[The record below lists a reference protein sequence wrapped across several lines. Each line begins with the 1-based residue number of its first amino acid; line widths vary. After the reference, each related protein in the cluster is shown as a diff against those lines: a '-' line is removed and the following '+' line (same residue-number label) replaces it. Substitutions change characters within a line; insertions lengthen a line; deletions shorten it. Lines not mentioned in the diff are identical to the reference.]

1 MFNIII
7 FLIGAGIMFYMAWR
21 SWSRRRKLMTKGEKV
36 EAAVAGTVQSRDG
49 EAYLLEFTTAGGTHC
64 LHYPKSAKGRELAQ
78 GAVVTLYYNP
88 DDPAEMYVEG
98 DKSVLGAEVLYVVL
112 GIVLLVLMAGIARR
126 EGEKKMKLEH
136 FGMAEPGDCRVV
148 FSAAAEELEA
158 AVQAEKTVLDAPQDE
173 DDLLTAAVNRAI
185 LEGFSPLFAQLMKEN
200 NLQPVT
206 DPDFELLAV
215 NRAEGFRA
223 GAQFFC
229 LPPLELGEYT
239 GFTQPIQPRPIRE
252 LTIELEINRR
262 HGDEDRAADA
272 EGKRALRAKVMQD
285 IYAQRCQQA
294 RAVAEQALIAQLGTH
309 VTGPLPKQLV
319 AGNYFAEQRQ
329 FNLRMQANGVN
340 FDQYLKVQGQTVEE
354 FRAWLHAEA
363 ERKLRSRMGLLLVAQ
378 KEELW
383 PTEAEVDDELAHWD
397 AKRDGE
403 HTFASNDRRR
413 AAQRIASSRAAAFI
427 LAHSTLTPPPAE
439 ATVLKAE
446 NR

>member
-1 MFNIII
+1 M
-7 FLIGAGIMFYMAWR
+7 
-21 SWSRRRKLMTKGEKV
+21 V
-36 EAAVAGTVQSRDG
+36 
-49 EAYLLEFTTAGGTHC
+49 
-64 LHYPKSAKGRELAQ
+64 
-78 GAVVTLYYNP
+78 
-88 DDPAEMYVEG
+88 
-98 DKSVLGAEVLYVVL
+98 
-112 GIVLLVLMAGIARR
+112 
-126 EGEKKMKLEH
+126 LEH
-136 FGMAEPGDCRVV
+136 IGMPQPGDCRVV
-148 FSAAAEELEA
+148 FSASAEELEA
-158 AVQAEKTVLDAPQDE
+158 AIQAEQAAENPPQAE
-173 DDLLTAAVNRAI
+173 EDLLTAAVNRAI
-185 LEGFSPLFAQLMKEN
+185 LTGFSTLYQELVEKEH
-200 NLQPVT
+200 LVPVT

-223 GAQFFC
+223 GAEFYC
-229 LPPLELGEYT
+229 LPPLELERYT

-272 EGKRALRAKVMQD
+272 EGKRALRAKVTQD

-354 FRAWLHAEA
+354 FRAWLHTEA

>member
-1 MFNIII
+1 
-7 FLIGAGIMFYMAWR
+7 
-21 SWSRRRKLMTKGEKV
+21 
-36 EAAVAGTVQSRDG
+36 
-49 EAYLLEFTTAGGTHC
+49 
-64 LHYPKSAKGRELAQ
+64 
-78 GAVVTLYYNP
+78 
-88 DDPAEMYVEG
+88 
-98 DKSVLGAEVLYVVL
+98 
-112 GIVLLVLMAGIARR
+112 
-126 EGEKKMKLEH
+126 MKLEH

-148 FSAAAEELEA
+148 FTASAQELEEAIAAE
-158 AVQAEKTVLDAPQDE
+158 QAGENPPADE
-173 DDLLTAAVNRAI
+173 EDLMAAAVNRAI
-185 LEGFSPLFAQLMKEN
+185 LTGFSPLYAELVEN
-200 NLQPVT
+200 HKLLPVT

-229 LPPLELGEYT
+229 VPPLELGRYT
-239 GFTQPIQPRPIRE
+239 GFVQPIQPRPLRE
-252 LTIELEINRR
+252 LTIELEINRF

-272 EGKRALRAKVMQD
+272 AGKQALRERVTRELYAK
-285 IYAQRCQQA
+285 RCEQGKML
-294 RAVAEQALIAQLGTH
+294 AERELVAQLGNE
-309 VTGPLPKQLV
+309 VKGPLPKQLV

-354 FRAWLHAEA
+354 FRAWLHTEA

-378 KEELW
+378 KEGLW

>member
-1 MFNIII
+1 
-7 FLIGAGIMFYMAWR
+7 MA
-21 SWSRRRKLMTKGEKV
+21 
-36 EAAVAGTVQSRDG
+36 
-49 EAYLLEFTTAGGTHC
+49 
-64 LHYPKSAKGRELAQ
+64 
-78 GAVVTLYYNP
+78 
-88 DDPAEMYVEG
+88 
-98 DKSVLGAEVLYVVL
+98 
-112 GIVLLVLMAGIARR
+112 
-126 EGEKKMKLEH
+126 
-136 FGMAEPGDCRVV
+136 
-148 FSAAAEELEA
+148 
-158 AVQAEKTVLDAPQDE
+158 
-173 DDLLTAAVNRAI
+173 AAVNRAI
-185 LEGFSPLFAQLMKEN
+185 LTGFSPLYAELVEN
-200 NLQPVT
+200 HKLLPVT

-229 LPPLELGEYT
+229 VPPLELGRYT
-239 GFTQPIQPRPIRE
+239 GFVQPIQPRPIRE

-272 EGKRALRAKVMQD
+272 EGKRALRAKVTQD

-378 KEELW
+378 KEGLW

>member
-1 MFNIII
+1 
-7 FLIGAGIMFYMAWR
+7 
-21 SWSRRRKLMTKGEKV
+21 
-36 EAAVAGTVQSRDG
+36 
-49 EAYLLEFTTAGGTHC
+49 
-64 LHYPKSAKGRELAQ
+64 
-78 GAVVTLYYNP
+78 
-88 DDPAEMYVEG
+88 
-98 DKSVLGAEVLYVVL
+98 
-112 GIVLLVLMAGIARR
+112 
-126 EGEKKMKLEH
+126 MKLEH

-148 FSAAAEELEA
+148 FTASAQELEEAIAAE
-158 AVQAEKTVLDAPQDE
+158 QAGENPPADE
-173 DDLLTAAVNRAI
+173 EDLMAAAVNRAI
-185 LEGFSPLFAQLMKEN
+185 LTGFSPLYAELVEN
-200 NLQPVT
+200 HKLLPVT

-229 LPPLELGEYT
+229 VPPLELGRYT
-239 GFTQPIQPRPIRE
+239 GFVQPIQPRPLRE
-252 LTIELEINRR
+252 LTIELEINRF

-272 EGKRALRAKVMQD
+272 AGKQALRERVTRELYAK
-285 IYAQRCQQA
+285 RCEQGKML
-294 RAVAEQALIAQLGTH
+294 AERELVAQLGNE
-309 VTGPLPKQLV
+309 VKGPLPKQLV

-378 KEELW
+378 KEGLW

-427 LAHSTLTPPPAE
+427 LAHSTLIPPPAE

>member
-1 MFNIII
+1 
-7 FLIGAGIMFYMAWR
+7 
-21 SWSRRRKLMTKGEKV
+21 
-36 EAAVAGTVQSRDG
+36 
-49 EAYLLEFTTAGGTHC
+49 
-64 LHYPKSAKGRELAQ
+64 
-78 GAVVTLYYNP
+78 
-88 DDPAEMYVEG
+88 
-98 DKSVLGAEVLYVVL
+98 
-112 GIVLLVLMAGIARR
+112 
-126 EGEKKMKLEH
+126 MKLEH

-148 FSAAAEELEA
+148 FTASAQELEEAIAAE
-158 AVQAEKTVLDAPQDE
+158 QAGENPPADE
-173 DDLLTAAVNRAI
+173 EDLMAAAVNRAI
-185 LEGFSPLFAQLMKEN
+185 LTGFSPLYAELVEN
-200 NLQPVT
+200 HKLLPVT

-229 LPPLELGEYT
+229 VPPLELGRYT
-239 GFTQPIQPRPIRE
+239 GFVQPIQPRPLRE
-252 LTIELEINRR
+252 LTIELEINRF

-272 EGKRALRAKVMQD
+272 AGKQALRERVTRELYAK
-285 IYAQRCQQA
+285 RCEQGKML
-294 RAVAEQALIAQLGTH
+294 AERELVAQLGNE
-309 VTGPLPKQLV
+309 VKGPLPKQLV

>member
-1 MFNIII
+1 M
-7 FLIGAGIMFYMAWR
+7 
-21 SWSRRRKLMTKGEKV
+21 
-36 EAAVAGTVQSRDG
+36 
-49 EAYLLEFTTAGGTHC
+49 
-64 LHYPKSAKGRELAQ
+64 
-78 GAVVTLYYNP
+78 
-88 DDPAEMYVEG
+88 
-98 DKSVLGAEVLYVVL
+98 
-112 GIVLLVLMAGIARR
+112 
-126 EGEKKMKLEH
+126 
-136 FGMAEPGDCRVV
+136 
-148 FSAAAEELEA
+148 
-158 AVQAEKTVLDAPQDE
+158 
-173 DDLLTAAVNRAI
+173 
-185 LEGFSPLFAQLMKEN
+185 
-200 NLQPVT
+200 
-206 DPDFELLAV
+206 
-215 NRAEGFRA
+215 

-229 LPPLELGEYT
+229 LPPLELGGYT
-239 GFTQPIQPRPIRE
+239 GFVQPIQPRPIRE
-252 LTIELEINRR
+252 LTIELEINRN

-272 EGKRALRAKVMQD
+272 EGRRELRARVTQE

-378 KEELW
+378 KEGLW

>member
-1 MFNIII
+1 MT
-7 FLIGAGIMFYMAWR
+7 LIKSISGIR
-21 SWSRRRKLMTKGEKV
+21 
-36 EAAVAGTVQSRDG
+36 GTIGGPATENLTPLDIVK
-49 EAYLLEFTTAGGTHC
+49 FTTAYVRFIAESAPGKRLKIVVGRDARISGEMVGDIIEGTLLGC
-64 LHYPKSAKGRELAQ
+64 GADVVNIGLCTTPGTELA
-78 GAVVTLYYNP
+78 VTAHRADGGIIITASHNP
-88 DDPAEMYVEG
+88 RQWNAL
-98 DKSVLGAEVLYVVL
+98 K
-112 GIVLLVLMAGIARR
+112 LLNSD
-126 EGEKKMKLEH
+126 GE
-136 FGMAEPGDCRVV
+136 F
-148 FSAAAEELEA
+148 
-158 AVQAEKTVLDAPQDE
+158 
-173 DDLLTAAVNRAI
+173 LT
-185 LEGFSPLFAQLMKEN
+185 
-200 NLQPVT
+200 
-206 DPDFELLAV
+206 
-215 NRAEGFRA
+215 
-223 GAQFFC
+223 
-229 LPPLELGEYT
+229 
-239 GFTQPIQPRPIRE
+239 
-252 LTIELEINRR
+252 
-262 HGDEDRAADA
+262 DA
-272 EGKRALRAKVMQD
+272 EGKRALRARVTQD

>member
-1 MFNIII
+1 
-7 FLIGAGIMFYMAWR
+7 
-21 SWSRRRKLMTKGEKV
+21 
-36 EAAVAGTVQSRDG
+36 
-49 EAYLLEFTTAGGTHC
+49 
-64 LHYPKSAKGRELAQ
+64 
-78 GAVVTLYYNP
+78 
-88 DDPAEMYVEG
+88 
-98 DKSVLGAEVLYVVL
+98 
-112 GIVLLVLMAGIARR
+112 
-126 EGEKKMKLEH
+126 MKLEH

-148 FSAAAEELEA
+148 FTASAQELEEAIAAE
-158 AVQAEKTVLDAPQDE
+158 QAGENPPADE
-173 DDLLTAAVNRAI
+173 EDLMAAAVNRAI
-185 LEGFSPLFAQLMKEN
+185 LTGFSPLYAELVEN
-200 NLQPVT
+200 HKLLPVT

-229 LPPLELGEYT
+229 VPPLELGRYT
-239 GFTQPIQPRPIRE
+239 GFVQPIQPRPLRE
-252 LTIELEINRR
+252 LTIELEINRF
-262 HGDEDRAADA
+262 HGNEDRAADA
-272 EGKRALRAKVMQD
+272 AGKQALRERVTRELYAK
-285 IYAQRCQQA
+285 RCEQGKML
-294 RAVAEQALIAQLGTH
+294 AERELVAQLGNE
-309 VTGPLPKQLV
+309 VKGPLPKQLV

-378 KEELW
+378 KEGLW

>member
-1 MFNIII
+1 
-7 FLIGAGIMFYMAWR
+7 
-21 SWSRRRKLMTKGEKV
+21 
-36 EAAVAGTVQSRDG
+36 
-49 EAYLLEFTTAGGTHC
+49 
-64 LHYPKSAKGRELAQ
+64 
-78 GAVVTLYYNP
+78 
-88 DDPAEMYVEG
+88 
-98 DKSVLGAEVLYVVL
+98 
-112 GIVLLVLMAGIARR
+112 
-126 EGEKKMKLEH
+126 MKLEH

-148 FSAAAEELEA
+148 FTASAQELEEAIAAE
-158 AVQAEKTVLDAPQDE
+158 QAGENPPADE
-173 DDLLTAAVNRAI
+173 EDLMAAAVNQAI
-185 LEGFSPLFAQLMKEN
+185 LTGFSPLYAELVEN
-200 NLQPVT
+200 HKLLPVT

-229 LPPLELGEYT
+229 VPPLELGRYT
-239 GFTQPIQPRPIRE
+239 GFVQPIQPRPLRE
-252 LTIELEINRR
+252 LTIELEINRF

-272 EGKRALRAKVMQD
+272 AGKQALRERVTRELYAK
-285 IYAQRCQQA
+285 RCEQGKML
-294 RAVAEQALIAQLGTH
+294 AERELVAQLGNE
-309 VTGPLPKQLV
+309 VKGPLPKQLV